1 MDGEIR
7 LPIEVVDNATA
18 ALNDIIKSFNKFKDV
33 TDKTNKMNAF
43 EKLISDGDKAEKVMK
58 TLGFKTSGFATALS
72 GIANASN
79 RWGKVQALAETSKI
93 LMDMSDKATVLQGK
107 LALALDQGSS
117 VNAFK
122 NQMLQAA
129 NEARTSFD
137 AIAEGV
143 TGIGLA
149 AGEMFNDDE
158 LLKFTKSLSMLYKIG
173 GATTQETQAA
183 MVQIRQALA
192 KGKLQG
198 DEFKSL
204 SALPGFMDLMAK
216 ELGKS
221 KGEIKELASEGKI
234 TADVFKNAMLN
245 GADDLQKKLDT
256 IPKTFGD
263 RINEVNNS
271 IEMFRNKLGL
281 MLNAIANCAIA
292 KVIFGAIIQT
302 FNNLK
307 KILDVIQHAF
317 DVVGQAIEKFT
328 KPLKDFADKIGLAEK
343 MTQVLSG
350 VLTGLA
356 IILGIVAAKY
366 VFMGLMALAAGIKAF
381 IAGLLAGSPLY
392 IIILV
397 IALVIGALLALGV
410 NFEQIFSFIG
420 GVVGVTI
427 AFIWDLFLG
436 LLDLVLGI
444 ISIFYNKFAMFANF
458 FGNVFKDP
466 IASIIYLFRDMAK
479 SVLSIL
485 KSIASALDKLFGSNL
500 AGTVQGWM
508 DDVDNLAE
516 KAVSKWGNG
525 TYEEVMEVK
534 TLTSEDLGLK
544 RLEYGKSWSTGMKI
558 GSSIGAG
565 LDKFIDEASGIMD
578 GTDKLGTGIN
588 NISDYDAS
596 TGKGSL
602 STSLDEDTVDEL
614 KAFAEIQYRLSY
626 KHITPNVNVNFGDV
640 HETADVQDITKYIKK
655 MMEKDLEEIYIT
667 EGGQ

>member
-1 MDGEIR
+1 MDGEIV

-18 ALNDIIKSFNKFKDV
+18 ALNDIIKSFNKFKNV
-33 TDKTNKMNAF
+33 TDKTNKMDAF
-43 EKLISDGDKAEKVMK
+43 EKMVAGADKFESAVNK
-58 TLGFKTSGFATALS
+58 LGIKTSGTLS
-72 GIANASN
+72 GIAKYMSGSPDGLIDAT
-79 RWGKVQALAETSKI
+79 KA

-122 NQMLQAA
+122 QQMLTAA

-149 AGEMFNDDE
+149 AGDMFNDDE

-173 GATTQETQAA
+173 GATTAETQAA

-204 SALPGFMDLMAK
+204 SSLPGFLDIMAK
-216 ELGKS
+216 KLGVS
-221 KGEIKELASEGKI
+221 KGEVKELASEGKI
-234 TADVFKNAMLN
+234 TAKVFKEAMLD
-245 GADDLQKKLDT
+245 GADDLQKKLET

-263 RINEVNNS
+263 NINEVNNS
-271 IEMFRNKLGL
+271 IENFRNKLGL
-281 MLNAIANCAIA
+281 MLNAIANCTIA
-292 KVIFGAIIQT
+292 KVIFGAIIET

-307 KILDVIQHAF
+307 RILDVIQAAF
-317 DVVGQAIEKFT
+317 DKIGEVIEKYT
-328 KPLKDFADKIGLAEK
+328 KPLKDFAKRIGLVEK
-343 MTQVLSG
+343 ATKVLAA
-350 VLTGLA
+350 VMTGLA
-356 IILGIVAAKY
+356 IVLAVVAAKY
-366 VFMGLMALAAGIKAF
+366 IFMGLMALAAGIKAF
-381 IAGLLAGSPLY
+381 IGGLLAGSPLY
-392 IIILV
+392 IIIFI
-397 IALVIGALLALGV
+397 IAIVIGALLALGL

-420 GVVGVTI
+420 GVVGVAI

-444 ISIFYNKFAMFANF
+444 ISHFRNQFAMFANF

-466 IASIIYLFRDMAK
+466 ISSIIYLFRDMAK
-479 SVLSIL
+479 SVLGIL

-508 DDVDNLAE
+508 DGVDSLAE
-516 KAVSKWGNG
+516 KAANKWGNG
-525 TYEEVMEVK
+525 KYEEVMEIK
-534 TLTSEDLGLK
+534 TLTSEDLGLSRMK
-544 RLEYGKSWSTGMKI
+544 YSDGWSTGMKI
-558 GSSIGAG
+558 GGAIG
-565 LDKFIDEASGIMD
+565 SGID
-578 GTDKLGTGIN
+578 DALSKISGIGDSTDMLGTGLN
-588 NISDYDAS
+588 DLSDYDS
-596 TGKGSL
+596 DTGKGSL
-602 STSLDEDTVDEL
+602 STKLDDDTVDEL

-655 MMEKDLEEIYIT
+655 MMEKDLEELYIT

>member
-18 ALNDIIKSFNKFKDV
+18 ALNDIIKSFNKFKDT
-33 TDKTNKMNAF
+33 TDKTKKLTAFDKMIGEADKFEQTINK
-43 EKLISDGDKAEKVMK
+43 
-58 TLGFKTSGFATALS
+58 LGIKTSGTLS
-72 GIANASN
+72 GIA
-79 RWGKVQALAETSKI
+79 KI
-93 LMDMSDKATVLQGK
+93 AQGNKLDGFVDTTKALMDMSDKATMLQGK

-122 NQMLQAA
+122 QQMLEAA

-143 TGIGLA
+143 TGIGMA
-149 AGEMFNDDE
+149 AGDMFNDDE

-173 GATTQETQAA
+173 GATTQETQAS

-204 SALPGFMDLMAK
+204 SSLPGFLDLMANK
-216 ELGKS
+216 LGVA
-221 KGEIKELASEGKI
+221 KGEVKELASEGKI
-234 TADVFKNAMLN
+234 TAEVFKEAMLE
-245 GADDLQKKLDT
+245 GADDLQKKLET

-271 IEMFRNKLGL
+271 IENFRNKLGL
-281 MLNAIANCAIA
+281 MLNAIANCTIA
-292 KVIFGAIIQT
+292 KVIFGAIIET

-307 KILDVIQHAF
+307 RILDIIQAAF
-317 DVVGQAIEKFT
+317 DAVGEVIDKFT
-328 KPLKDFADKIGLAEK
+328 KPLQEFANKIGLAEK
-343 MTQVLSG
+343 ATKVLAG

-356 IILGIVAAKY
+356 IVLAVVAAKY
-366 VFMGLMALAAGIKAF
+366 IFMGLMALAAGIKAF
-381 IAGLLAGSPLY
+381 IGGLLAGSPLY
-392 IIILV
+392 IIIFV
-397 IALVIGALLALGV
+397 IAIVISALLALGLS
-410 NFEQIFSFIG
+410 FEQIFSFIG
-420 GVVGVTI
+420 GVVGVAI
-427 AFIWDLFLG
+427 AFIWNLFLG

-458 FGNVFKDP
+458 FGNIFKDP

-479 SVLSIL
+479 SVLGIL

-508 DDVDNLAE
+508 DGVDSLAE
-516 KAVSKWGNG
+516 KAADKWGNG
-525 TYEEVMEVK
+525 KYEEVMEVK
-534 TLTSEDLGLK
+534 TLTSEDLGLQRMK
-544 RLEYGKSWSTGMKI
+544 YSDGWSTGMKI
-558 GSSIGAG
+558 GGEIG
-565 LDKFIDEASGIMD
+565 SGIDNALSKIDGIGD
-578 GTDKLGTGIN
+578 GTDMFGKGENTIG
-588 NISDYDAS
+588 DYDAS

-602 STSLDEDTVDEL
+602 STKLDEDTVDEL
-614 KAFAEIQYRLSY
+614 KAFAEIQYKLSY

-655 MMEKDLEEIYIT
+655 MMEKDLEELYIT